1 VVLVNVAR
9 VDGVRRNGER
19 WRGNRRSATPDAEF
33 YRYIFFEIFDL
44 RSLTDPDAEFYR
56 EIIIFEIFD

>member
-33 YRYIFFEIFDL
+33 YEIKM
-44 RSLTDPDAEFYR
+44 RSLTDPGF
-56 EIIIFEIFD
+56 

>member
-19 WRGNRRSATPDAEF
+19 WRGNRRSATPDEF
-33 YRYIFFEIFDL
+33 YREIIFFEIFD
-44 RSLTDPDAEFYR
+44 
-56 EIIIFEIFD
+56 